1 MKILYAFLV
10 LFFGWVLSIAAEI
23 PEKAIPFILD
33 SHVYI
38 QGTVADT
45 IPVSLIYDT
54 GADRLY
60 MDKDYMDLSTFGKLP
75 FRKGKAKMGG
85 AGNDGLQTI
94 PIIIDTI
101 PLQMGDVVYKE
112 HITPIINL
120 REILGCRVD

>member
-1 MKILYAFLV
+1 METRLALLFSIVFSV
-10 LFFGWVLSIAAEI
+10 LNISAEV

-38 QGTVADT
+38 QGVIADT

-75 FRKGKAKMGG
+75 LRKAR
-85 AGNDGLQTI
+85 A
-94 PIIIDTI
+94 
-101 PLQMGDVVYKE
+101 
-112 HITPIINL
+112 
-120 REILGCRVD
+120 

>member
-1 MKILYAFLV
+1 MHLPLDSTVRKDTTTRLIFKILFVYLHLIINNFKILHMKTRLALLFSIVFSV
-10 LFFGWVLSIAAEI
+10 LNISAEV

-38 QGTVADT
+38 QGVIADT

-75 FRKGKAKMGG
+75 LRKARAKMEV
-85 AGNDGLQTI
+85 LEMT
-94 PIIIDTI
+94 
-101 PLQMGDVVYKE
+101 E
-112 HITPIINL
+112 
-120 REILGCRVD
+120 